1 MNICFISLGCPK
13 NTVNS
18 EQMVYLAQEA
28 GHRIVPVPERAEAV
42 VVNTCA
48 FIESATQEAIDTI
61 IEIGQLKQT
70 AGVKY
75 LVVAGCLAQRYRK
88 EILEELSEVDALIG
102 IASFG
107 EIARVLAQ
115 LSEEETV
122 IERFADKHSPVEELG
137 RTVSTGGS
145 WAYLRIAEGCN
156 NCCSFCVIPSIRGRY
171 RSRSMDAIVKE
182 AEGLAAQGYKEL
194 IVIAQDITRYG
205 EDLYGGRSLAALLK
219 RLCAIDGIQ
228 WLRLHYL
235 YPDAFDDELIG
246 TIASEPKILH
256 YLDIPIQHI
265 NDGILKSMNRRGT
278 GAEIREL
285 FAKLRDRMPDVVLR
299 TSLITGLPGEGEEE
313 FEELCDFLRYAK
325 IQRAGVFPFYPE
337 DGTPAA
343 KMPHVDFETAR
354 HRAELVMEIQA
365 RVMEDFSV
373 SLIGETL
380 DVLCEGYDEETGLCV
395 GRCYAD
401 SPDIDWL
408 TYFDSGK
415 PSLVGQIVPVYIRDT
430 QDGDLLGTLA
440 AKK

>member
-1 MNICFISLGCPK
+1 MNVSFISLGCPK

-18 EQMVYLAQEA
+18 EQMLYLVREA
-28 GHRIVPVPERAEAV
+28 GHTIVPDPAQADAV

-61 IEIGQLKQT
+61 IEMGELKQS

-75 LVVAGCLAQRYRK
+75 LIVAGCLAQRYRK
-88 EILEELSEVDALIG
+88 EILEELPEVDALIG

-107 EIARVLAQ
+107 DIAEILDRLAE
-115 LSEEETV
+115 SENIIEE
-122 IERFADKHSPVEELG
+122 FADKHSPVEEIG
-137 RTVSTGGS
+137 RVVSTGSS

-171 RSRSMDAIVKE
+171 RSRTMDAIVKE
-182 AEGLAAQGYKEL
+182 AKELAAQGYQEL
-194 IVIAQDITRYG
+194 IIIAQDITRYG
-205 EDLYGGRSLAALLK
+205 EDLYGGRCLAALLK
-219 RLCAIDGIQ
+219 RLCEIDGIR

-235 YPDAFDDELIG
+235 YPDAFDDELIDV
-246 TIASEPKILH
+246 IASEPKILH

-265 NDGILKSMNRRGT
+265 NDGILKAMNRRGT
-278 GAEIREL
+278 GADIRTL
-285 FAKLRDRMPDVVLR
+285 FTKLRERMPDLVLR

-337 DGTPAA
+337 EGTQAA
-343 KMPHVDFETAR
+343 EMPHVDFETAQ
-354 HRAELVMEIQA
+354 HRADLVMEIQA
-365 RVMEDFSV
+365 QIMEDFSV

-415 PSLVGQIVPVYIRDT
+415 PSLVGQIVPVFIRDT
-430 QDGDLLGTLA
+430 RDGDLLGTLA
-440 AKK
+440 NKN

>member
-1 MNICFISLGCPK
+1 MNVSFISLGCPK

-18 EQMVYLAQEA
+18 EQMIYLTQQA
-28 GHRIVPVPERAEAV
+28 GHTIVSEPAQADAV

-61 IEIGQLKQT
+61 IEIGALKKS

-88 EILEELSEVDALIG
+88 EILEELPEVDALIG

-107 EIARVLAQ
+107 EIAQVLEQ
-115 LSEEETV
+115 LSAREAV
-122 IERFADKHSPVEELG
+122 IEDFADRNSPVEELG
-137 RTVSTGGS
+137 RVVSTGNY

-156 NCCSFCVIPSIRGRY
+156 NCCAFCVIPSIRGRY

-182 AEGLAAQGYKEL
+182 AEDLAAQGYKEL

-205 EDLYGGRSLAALLK
+205 EDLYGGRCLSTLLK
-219 RLCAIDGIQ
+219 RLCKIDGIQ

-235 YPDAFDDELIG
+235 YPDAFDDELID

-265 NDGILKSMNRRGT
+265 NDNILKAMNRRGT
-278 GAEIREL
+278 GADIREL
-285 FAKLRDRMPDVVLR
+285 FTKLRERMPDVVLR
-299 TSLITGLPGEGEEE
+299 TSLITGLPGEGEDE
-313 FEELCDFLRYAK
+313 FEELCEFLRYAK
-325 IQRAGVFPFYPE
+325 IQRAGVFPYSPE

-343 KMPHVDFETAR
+343 KMPHVDSDTAQR
-354 HRAELVMEIQA
+354 RAELVMDIQA
-365 RVMEDFSV
+365 QVMDDFSA

-380 DVLCEGYDEETGLCV
+380 DVLCEGYDEESGFYA
-395 GRCYAD
+395 GRSYAD
-401 SPDIDWL
+401 SPEIDWL
-408 TYFDSGK
+408 VYFDGAA
-415 PSLVGQIVPVYIRDT
+415 PECIGQIVPVFIRDT
-430 QDGDLLGTLA
+430 QDGDLIGTLSA
-440 AKK
+440 EN

>member
-1 MNICFISLGCPK
+1 MNVSFISLGCPK

-18 EQMVYLAQEA
+18 EQMIYLTQQA
-28 GHRIVPVPERAEAV
+28 GHTIVSEPAQADAV

-61 IEIGQLKQT
+61 IEIGALKKS

-88 EILEELSEVDALIG
+88 EILEELPEVDALIG

-107 EIARVLAQ
+107 EIAQVLEQ
-115 LSEEETV
+115 LSAREAV
-122 IERFADKHSPVEELG
+122 IEDFADRNSPVEELG
-137 RTVSTGGS
+137 RVVSTGNY

-156 NCCSFCVIPSIRGRY
+156 NCCAFCVIPSIRGRY

-182 AEGLAAQGYKEL
+182 AEDLAAQGYKEL

-205 EDLYGGRSLAALLK
+205 EDLYGGRCLSTLLK
-219 RLCAIDGIQ
+219 RLCKIDGIQ

-235 YPDAFDDELIG
+235 YPDAFDDELID

-265 NDGILKSMNRRGT
+265 NDNILKTMNRRGT
-278 GAEIREL
+278 GTDIREL

-299 TSLITGLPGEGEEE
+299 TSLITGLPGEGEDE
-313 FEELCDFLRYAK
+313 FEELCEFLRYAK
-325 IQRAGVFPFYPE
+325 IQRAGVFPYSPE

-343 KMPHVDFETAR
+343 KMPHVDSDTAQR
-354 HRAELVMEIQA
+354 RAELVMDIQA
-365 RVMEDFSV
+365 QVMDDFSA

-380 DVLCEGYDEETGLCV
+380 DVLCEGYNEESGFYV
-395 GRCYAD
+395 GRSYAD
-401 SPDIDWL
+401 SPEIDWL
-408 TYFDSGK
+408 VYFDGAA
-415 PSLVGQIVPVYIRDT
+415 PECIGQIVPVFIRDT
-430 QDGDLLGTLA
+430 QDGDLIGTLSA
-440 AKK
+440 EN

>member
-1 MNICFISLGCPK
+1 MNVSFISLGCPK

-18 EQMVYLAQEA
+18 EQMIYLTQQA
-28 GHRIVPVPERAEAV
+28 GHTIVSEPAQADAV

-61 IEIGQLKQT
+61 IEIGALKKN

-88 EILEELSEVDALIG
+88 EILDELPEVDALIG

-107 EIARVLAQ
+107 EIAQVLEQ
-115 LSEEETV
+115 LSASEAV
-122 IERFADKHSPVEELG
+122 IEDFADRNSPVEELG
-137 RTVSTGGS
+137 RVVSTGNY

-156 NCCSFCVIPSIRGRY
+156 NCCAFCVIPSIRGRY

-205 EDLYGGRSLAALLK
+205 EDLYGGRCLSTLLK
-219 RLCAIDGIQ
+219 RLCKIDGIQ

-235 YPDAFDDELIG
+235 YPDAFDDELID

-265 NDGILKSMNRRGT
+265 NDNILKTMNRRGT
-278 GAEIREL
+278 GTDIREL

-299 TSLITGLPGEGEEE
+299 TSLITGLPGEGEDE
-313 FEELCDFLRYAK
+313 FEELCEFLRYAK
-325 IQRAGVFPFYPE
+325 IQRAGVFPYSPE

-343 KMPHVDFETAR
+343 KMPHVDSDTAQR
-354 HRAELVMEIQA
+354 RAELVMEIQA
-365 RVMEDFSV
+365 QVMDDFSA

-380 DVLCEGYDEETGLCV
+380 DVLCEGYNEESGFYV
-395 GRCYAD
+395 GRSYAD
-401 SPDIDWL
+401 SPEIDWL
-408 TYFDSGK
+408 VYFDGAA
-415 PSLVGQIVPVYIRDT
+415 PECIGQIVPVFIRDT
-430 QDGDLLGTLA
+430 QDGDLIGTLSA
-440 AKK
+440 EN

>member
-1 MNICFISLGCPK
+1 MNVSFISLGCPK

-18 EQMVYLAQEA
+18 EQMLYLVREA
-28 GHRIVPVPERAEAV
+28 GHTIVPDPAQADAV

-61 IEIGQLKQT
+61 IEMGELKQS

-75 LVVAGCLAQRYRK
+75 LIVAGCLAQRYRK
-88 EILEELSEVDALIG
+88 EILEELPEVDALIG

-107 EIARVLAQ
+107 DIAEILDRLAE
-115 LSEEETV
+115 SENI
-122 IERFADKHSPVEELG
+122 IEDFADKHSPVEEIG
-137 RTVSTGGS
+137 RVVSTGSS

-171 RSRSMDAIVKE
+171 RSRTMDAIVKE
-182 AEGLAAQGYKEL
+182 AKELAAQGYQEL
-194 IVIAQDITRYG
+194 IIIAQDITRYG
-205 EDLYGGRSLAALLK
+205 EDLYGGRCLAALLK
-219 RLCAIDGIQ
+219 RLCEIDGIR

-235 YPDAFDDELIG
+235 YPDAFDDELIDV
-246 TIASEPKILH
+246 IASEPKILH

-265 NDGILKSMNRRGT
+265 NDGILKAMNRRGT
-278 GAEIREL
+278 GADIRAL
-285 FAKLRDRMPDVVLR
+285 FMKLRERMPDLVLR

-337 DGTPAA
+337 EGTQAA
-343 KMPHVDFETAR
+343 EMPHVDFETAQ
-354 HRAELVMEIQA
+354 HRADLVMEIQA
-365 RVMEDFSV
+365 QIMEDFSV

-415 PSLVGQIVPVYIRDT
+415 PSLVGQIVPVFIRDT
-430 QDGDLLGTLA
+430 RDGDLLGTLA
-440 AKK
+440 NKN

>member
-1 MNICFISLGCPK
+1 MNVSFISLGCPK

-18 EQMVYLAQEA
+18 EQMVYLVREA
-28 GHRIVPVPERAEAV
+28 GHTIVPDPAQADAV
-42 VVNTCA
+42 VINTCA

-61 IEIGQLKQT
+61 IEMGELKKT

-88 EILEELSEVDALIG
+88 EILEELPEVDALIG

-107 EIARVLAQ
+107 DIAKILDQLAD
-115 LSEEETV
+115 SETV
-122 IERFADKHSPVEELG
+122 IEDFADKHSPVEELD
-137 RTVSTGGS
+137 RVVSTGPG

-156 NCCSFCVIPSIRGRY
+156 NCCSFCVIPSIRGKY
-171 RSRSMDAIVKE
+171 RSRTMDAIVKE
-182 AEGLAAQGYKEL
+182 AEDLAARGCKEL

-205 EDLYGGRSLAALLK
+205 EDLYGGRCLATLLK
-219 RLCAIDGIQ
+219 RLCKIDGVQ

-235 YPDAFDDELIG
+235 YPDAFDDELIDV
-246 TIASEPKILH
+246 IASEPKILH

-278 GAEIREL
+278 GADIREL
-285 FAKLRDRMPDVVLR
+285 FTKLRDRMPDVVIR
-299 TSLITGLPGEGEEE
+299 TSLITGLPGESEEE

-325 IQRAGVFPFYPE
+325 IQRAGVFPYSPE

-343 KMPHVDFETAR
+343 AMEHVDFETAQ
-354 HRAELVMEIQA
+354 HRADLVMELQA
-365 RVMEDFSV
+365 QVMEDFSV

-401 SPDIDWL
+401 SPDIDFL

-415 PSLVGQIVPVYIRDT
+415 PSLVGQIVPVFIRQT

-440 AKK
+440 AEK

>member
-1 MNICFISLGCPK
+1 M
-13 NTVNS
+13 
-18 EQMVYLAQEA
+18 
-28 GHRIVPVPERAEAV
+28 
-42 VVNTCA
+42 
-48 FIESATQEAIDTI
+48 
-61 IEIGQLKQT
+61 
-70 AGVKY
+70 
-75 LVVAGCLAQRYRK
+75 
-88 EILEELSEVDALIG
+88 
-102 IASFG
+102 
-107 EIARVLAQ
+107 
-115 LSEEETV
+115 
-122 IERFADKHSPVEELG
+122 
-137 RTVSTGGS
+137 
-145 WAYLRIAEGCN
+145 
-156 NCCSFCVIPSIRGRY
+156 
-171 RSRSMDAIVKE
+171 
-182 AEGLAAQGYKEL
+182 KEL

>member
-1 MNICFISLGCPK
+1 MNVSFISLGCPK

-18 EQMVYLAQEA
+18 EQMVYLAREA
-28 GHRIVPVPERAEAV
+28 GHSIVPDPAQADAV

-48 FIESATQEAIDTI
+48 FIESATQEAINTI

-70 AGVKY
+70 SGVKY
-75 LVVAGCLAQRYRK
+75 LIVAGCLAQRYRK
-88 EILEELSEVDALIG
+88 EILEELPEVDALIG

-107 EIARVLAQ
+107 EIAGVLAQ
-115 LSEEETV
+115 LSEGDAI
-122 IERFADKHSPVEELG
+122 IEDFADKHSPVEEIG
-137 RTVSTGGS
+137 RVVSTGAS

-182 AEGLAAQGYKEL
+182 AEELAQQGYKEL

-205 EDLYGGRSLAALLK
+205 EDLYGGRCLATLLK
-219 RLCAIDGIQ
+219 RLCKIDGIQ

-235 YPDAFDDELIG
+235 YPDAFDDELID

-265 NDGILKSMNRRGT
+265 NDDILNAMNRRGT

-285 FAKLRDRMPDVVLR
+285 FSKLRERMPDVVLR
-299 TSLITGLPGEGEEE
+299 TSLITGLPGEGEGE
-313 FEELCDFLRYAK
+313 FEELCEFLRCAK

-343 KMPHVDFETAR
+343 AMEHVDFETAQ
-354 HRAELVMEIQA
+354 HRANLVMGIQA
-365 RVMEDFSV
+365 QVMEDFSA

-380 DVLCEGYDEETGLCV
+380 DVLCEGYDEETGLSV

-415 PSLVGQIVPVYIRDT
+415 PTLVGQIVPVFIRET
-430 QDGDLLGTLA
+430 RDGDLLGSLVV
-440 AKK
+440 KN

>member
-1 MNICFISLGCPK
+1 MNVSFISLGCPK

-18 EQMVYLAQEA
+18 EQMIYLTQQA
-28 GHRIVPVPERAEAV
+28 GHTIVSEPAQADAV

-61 IEIGQLKQT
+61 IEIGALKKS

-88 EILEELSEVDALIG
+88 EILEELPEVDALIG

-107 EIARVLAQ
+107 EIAQVLEQ
-115 LSEEETV
+115 LSASEAV
-122 IERFADKHSPVEELG
+122 IEDFADRNSPVEELG
-137 RTVSTGGS
+137 RVVSTGNY

-156 NCCSFCVIPSIRGRY
+156 NCCAFCVIPSIRGRY

-205 EDLYGGRSLAALLK
+205 EDLYGGRCLSTLLK
-219 RLCAIDGIQ
+219 RLCKIDGIQ

-235 YPDAFDDELIG
+235 YPDAFDDELID

-265 NDGILKSMNRRGT
+265 NDNILKSMNRRGT
-278 GAEIREL
+278 GADIREL
-285 FAKLRDRMPDVVLR
+285 FAKLRERMPDVVLR
-299 TSLITGLPGEGEEE
+299 TSLITGLPGEGEDE
-313 FEELCDFLRYAK
+313 FEELCEFLRYAK
-325 IQRAGVFPFYPE
+325 IQRAGVFPYSPE

-343 KMPHVDFETAR
+343 KMPHVDSDTAQR
-354 HRAELVMEIQA
+354 RAELVMEIQA
-365 RVMEDFSV
+365 QVMDDFSA

-380 DVLCEGYDEETGLCV
+380 DVLCEGYDEESGFYA
-395 GRCYAD
+395 GRSYAD
-401 SPDIDWL
+401 SPEIDWL
-408 TYFDSGK
+408 VYFDGAA
-415 PSLVGQIVPVYIRDT
+415 PECIGQIVPVFIRDT
-430 QDGDLLGTLA
+430 QDGDLIGTLSA
-440 AKK
+440 EK